1 MTRRE
6 IVERLRT
13 LRVMMEQHGDVLLSE
28 VEVPASLVL
37 FDVMGILG
45 LSTEA
50 QVYVLGVEN
59 ALRLREEYGIEWEEM

>member
-13 LRVMMEQHGDVLLSE
+13 LRVMMEQQGDVLLSE

-37 FDVMGILG
+37 FDVMGVLG

-59 ALRLREEYGIEWEEM
+59 ALRLREEYGIEWED